1 MHHLISTNTER
12 LEATWRTRTPE
23 ADFMQIEEALTRDQH
38 SLTQTRN
45 HSIQEVDINP
55 ECQEDHTCQLP
66 ELVEPS
72 ATLVG
77 TQTTNPASA
86 LSNEDA
92 RITEEHNFRSHGFQ
106 KTNKATLKS
115 QNSIECHHQR
125 AETNSFA
132 ICQD

>member
-1 MHHLISTNTER
+1 
-12 LEATWRTRTPE
+12 
-23 ADFMQIEEALTRDQH
+23 MQTEEALTRDQH
-38 SLTQTRN
+38 SLTQARN

-115 QNSIECHHQR
+115 QNSKNNPKTKNPSTEFHHQR

-132 ICQD
+132 ISQD